1 MTKARV
7 SGLGIVPERSST
19 EAARIIA
26 GECGEAPFIPLLPRR
41 GPGADPIGRT
51 GAIISLVGSDFS
63 IETVSTGWR
72 LARAPGRDISRAQS
86 YLSADLDAMEE
97 QFSASTSELSFSF
110 VGPITWA
117 AQVEDPRGEKI
128 LRDHGA
134 LREVSSVI
142 AQASADVGA
151 QLRRRF
157 PSMKFCFQIDEPLVM
172 PASLGG
178 IATASALRTYVALD
192 LQFILSLWEPIF
204 AALGGLGS
212 RFGVNAVNGPTPL
225 SDRLI
230 TSLRSAGCTRFFDI
244 AQSEQLGDIIDSGV
258 ETVWIANPSWSGG
271 RIAQDLAK
279 RVTALGF
286 PMETCSD
293 NVVVVPAESEMT
305 ADWGRARTAWTA
317 AQAAVDLLNDPDR
330 LSSL

>member
-1 MTKARV
+1 MPKARV
-7 SGLGIVPERSST
+7 SGLGIVPDRSNS

-26 GECGEAPFIPLLPRR
+26 GECGEAPFVPLLPRR

-72 LARAPGRDISRAQS
+72 LTRAPGRDISRAQS

-97 QFSASTSELSFSF
+97 QFSTSTSELSFSF
-110 VGPITWA
+110 IGPITWA
-117 AQVEDPRGEKI
+117 AQVEDARGEKI

-142 AQASADVGA
+142 AQASVDLGA

-157 PSMKFCFQIDEPLVM
+157 PSMKFFFQIDEPLVM
-172 PASLGG
+172 PASLGA
-178 IATASALRTYVALD
+178 IATASALKTYVALD
-192 LQFILSLWEPIF
+192 PQFILSLWEPIF
-204 AALGGLGS
+204 AAIDGLGS
-212 RFGVNAVNGPTPL
+212 RFGVNAVNGPTAL

-230 TSLRSAGCTRFFDI
+230 SSLQLAGCTRFFNI
-244 AQSEQLGDIIDSGV
+244 AQSERLGEIIDSGV
-258 ETVWIANPSWSGG
+258 ETVWIANPSWSAG
-271 RIAQDLAK
+271 RIAHDLAQ

-286 PMETCSD
+286 PMESCFD
-293 NVVVVPAESEMT
+293 NVVLVPPESEMI
-305 ADWGRARTAWTA
+305 ADWGRARTVWIT

>member
-1 MTKARV
+1 MPKARV
-7 SGLGIVPERSST
+7 SGLGVVPERSST

-41 GPGADPIGRT
+41 GPGADPVGRT
-51 GAIISLVGSDFS
+51 GAIISLVGGDFA
-63 IETVSTGWR
+63 IETVTTGWR

-157 PSMKFCFQIDEPLVM
+157 PSMEIFFQIDEPLVM

-178 IATASALRTYVALD
+178 ISTASALKTYVALD
-192 LQFILSLWEPIF
+192 PQFILGLWEPIF
-204 AALGGLGS
+204 ARMGGLGS

-230 TSLRSAGCTRFFDI
+230 SSLLSAGCTRFFDI
-244 AQSEQLGDIIDSGV
+244 AQSQLLGEIIDSGV
-258 ETVWIANPSWSGG
+258 ETVWLANPSWSGG
-271 RIAQDLAK
+271 RIAADVAQ

-286 PMETCSD
+286 TMESSFD
-293 NVVVVPAESEMT
+293 NVLVVPPESEMT
-305 ADWGRARTAWTA
+305 ADWERARTAWTT